1 MAHEADSITQWLH
14 KYTEKQGD
22 CLVFSG
28 YKMPNRT
35 KAGGLGYGRLSVG
48 GKTVLAHRHVA
59 SMIGLQGTVRHTC
72 DNRPCCNPA
81 HLVGGTQQDN
91 LIDKS
96 MRSPRTG
103 TTLKLTPE
111 QVLEVRGRMDKGE
124 SPTALAPEYGVT
136 PENLMSIRA
145 RKTWAHLKEA
155 P

>member
-1 MAHEADSITQWLH
+1 MAHEADSLTQWLR

-22 CLVFSG
+22 CLVFAG
-28 YKMPNRT
+28 CKMPNRT

-81 HLVGGTQQDN
+81 HLVGGTQRDN
-91 LIDKS
+91 LIDRS

>member
-1 MAHEADSITQWLH
+1 MAPEVDSLTQWLH

-28 YKMPNRT
+28 CKLPNLT
-35 KAGGLGYGRLSVG
+35 KAGGLGYGKLSVG
-48 GKTVLAHRHVA
+48 GKRVLAHRHVA
-59 SMIGLQGTVRHTC
+59 SMMGLQGTVRHTC

-81 HLVGGTQQDN
+81 HLVGGTQKAN
-91 LIDKS
+91 MIDKS